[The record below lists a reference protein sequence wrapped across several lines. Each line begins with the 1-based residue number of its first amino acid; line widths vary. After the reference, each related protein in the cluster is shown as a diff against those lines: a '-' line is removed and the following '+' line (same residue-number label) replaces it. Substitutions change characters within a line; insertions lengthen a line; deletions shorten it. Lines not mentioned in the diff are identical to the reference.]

1 VHDVGEAQVEG
12 RDVPFLVLELL
23 DGETLAAR
31 LRRERVPIEQA
42 LAFAIDI
49 ADALALAHGQGVVH
63 RDVKPSNVMVTRSG
77 IKLLDFGLAQ
87 LRTPASAGDA
97 SAMTRDSSLTSVG
110 MVVGTLPYLA
120 PEQLDGRKADARSD
134 IFSFGA
140 VLYEMLTGQRAFPG
154 DSGRSAAAQIL
165 SDDPRPLHELEP
177 SVSAELAR
185 IVSHCLRKDPER
197 RYHDIADVKV
207 ALEDVRDELLVPAR
221 PATAR
226 AWPRSRLAWIMLLP
240 AAAIL
245 LLYMAW
251 GPRIAP
257 ETLPPPH
264 LVPLTTLPG
273 AEFSPTLSPDGQS
286 VAFVWSGVNRDNGD
300 IYVQRIGSGP
310 EVRRTTHP
318 AHDFSPSW
326 SPDGQ
331 WIAFLRGEVP
341 GRSELMLVSPFGGP
355 EQSRGEIDIRYAF
368 AYPPHL
374 AWLPD
379 SQALIVVH
387 SPPDKPTGLSVFS
400 IPSREMQAL
409 TSPPVSPGIDRA
421 PAVSPDGRTVAFK
434 RGPDIFVAGIAADR
448 RAVISPRPLV
458 HWPFA
463 TAMTWTPDGK
473 EIVFASERSLWRVD
487 ASGAR
492 PPALVPFVGQDAY
505 MPVLSRPGG
514 GSSMR
519 LVYVQMTSDA
529 NIWRLD
535 LAAAGAA
542 PSATPALFSPST
554 RLDANPQLSPDGKRV
569 AFQSLRSGVR
579 EIWIADSDGAIPC
592 RSRRGAKARGGPPAG
607 RRMDNPLRSMRIW
620 TASGTFS

>member
-1 VHDVGEAQVEG
+1 
-12 RDVPFLVLELL
+12 
-23 DGETLAAR
+23 
-31 LRRERVPIEQA
+31 
-42 LAFAIDI
+42 
-49 ADALALAHGQGVVH
+49 
-63 RDVKPSNVMVTRSG
+63 
-77 IKLLDFGLAQ
+77 
-87 LRTPASAGDA
+87 
-97 SAMTRDSSLTSVG
+97 
-110 MVVGTLPYLA
+110 
-120 PEQLDGRKADARSD
+120 
-134 IFSFGA
+134 
-140 VLYEMLTGQRAFPG
+140 
-154 DSGRSAAAQIL
+154 
-165 SDDPRPLHELEP
+165 
-177 SVSAELAR
+177 
-185 IVSHCLRKDPER
+185 
-197 RYHDIADVKV
+197 
-207 ALEDVRDELLVPAR
+207 
-221 PATAR
+221 
-226 AWPRSRLAWIMLLP
+226 
-240 AAAIL
+240 
-245 LLYMAW
+245 
-251 GPRIAP
+251 
-257 ETLPPPH
+257 
-264 LVPLTTLPG
+264 VPLTTLPG